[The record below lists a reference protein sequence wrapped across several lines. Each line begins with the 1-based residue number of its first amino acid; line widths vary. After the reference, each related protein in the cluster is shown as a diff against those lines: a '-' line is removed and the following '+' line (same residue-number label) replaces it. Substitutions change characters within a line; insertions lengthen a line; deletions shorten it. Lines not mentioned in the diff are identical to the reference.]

1 MDALTQI
8 SMLKPI
14 SDPSAVSGVGGSPM
28 SSDPA
33 GLAVGQPDFG
43 AMLSDMANK
52 TVDTLQNA
60 EAMSIKGIKGE
71 ASAHDV
77 ATAVMEAEQSLRMAI
92 SVRDKVVQAYLE
104 ISRMQI

>member
-1 MDALTQI
+1 MSAITQI
-8 SMLKPI
+8 SLLKPFA
-14 SDPSAVSGVGGSPM
+14 DPTALSNVGSGSLTPGASSAVGEI
-28 SSDPA
+28 
-33 GLAVGQPDFG
+33 DFG
-43 AMLSDMANK
+43 AMVKDMVNK
-52 TVDTLQNA
+52 TTTSLQNA
-60 EAMSIKGIKGE
+60 EATSIQGIKGE